1 MYMFIMYSKFKPTAE
16 CAVLRLT
23 AQSCSTL
30 CDPTVCSPPGSSVH
44 GDSPGKNS
52 IVGGHA
58 FLQGIFPTQGSNPG
72 LPDCRR
78 ILSPSEPSEKTKNTG
93 VGSRP
98 FSRGS
103 SNPGIKLGS
112 LALQVDSLAAELPGK
127 PRTAGTFSAW
137 VKEKEVFTP
146 RDTQIHTFVAENFRN
161 QLYGFEKGVLIGDP
175 IQQLSFLRKLPD
187 I

>member
-1 MYMFIMYSKFKPTAE
+1 MYMFIMYSKFKQTAE

-30 CDPTVCSPPGSSVH
+30 CDPMVCSPPGSSVH
-44 GDSPGKNS
+44 GDSPGKNTR
-52 IVGGHA
+52 VGCHA

-78 ILSPSEPSEKTKNTG
+78 ILSPSELSEKTKNTG

-127 PRTAGTFSAW
+127 PKNTGMGSLPFPRRSSQ
-137 VKEKEVFTP
+137 P
-146 RDTQIHTFVAENFRN
+146 RDQTQVSCIAGRFF
-161 QLYGFEKGVLIGDP
+161 
-175 IQQLSFLRKLPD
+175 SS
-187 I
+187 